1 MKRNTILNRLF
12 AILMAVMT
20 ICCLVCPG
28 YAENEE
34 AERPAFRTDLTEED
48 YIGTWKLKT
57 IMIQGFPAPAEMV
70 NLHATIVITA
80 GQIEITDV
88 FDEKNEYETTFED
101 GLLCFMI
108 NDEQK
113 LIVYITEDGQL
124 YMDQEAEVY
133 SGSIEDEQSPVAVI
147 GGNTLQITQMDK
159 SYVGQMY
166 EKVTEEETTVSD

>member
-1 MKRNTILNRLF
+1 MKRNTIMSRLF
-12 AILMAVMT
+12 AMLMAVMA

-28 YAENEE
+28 YAETGE

-57 IMIQGFPAPAEMV
+57 VMVQGFPAPAEMV

-80 GQIEITDV
+80 GQMEITDI

-108 NDEQK
+108 DEEQK
-113 LIVYITEDGQL
+113 MIVYITEDGQL
-124 YMDQEAEVY
+124 YMDLAAEDY
-133 SGSIEDEQSPVAVI
+133 SGSMDDDQSPVAVI
-147 GGNTLQITQMDK
+147 GGRTLQISEMDK
-159 SYVGQMY
+159 SFIGQMY
-166 EKVTEEETTVSD
+166 EKVTEEAPAVSE